1 MDVSPKVNAQAL
13 AGLLAAVVAT
23 FLVVKFPGLNDVAE
37 STKPLIVTAVG
48 TAVGWVAG
56 YAKRAVDWADRYVRD
71 NQTL

>member
-1 MDVSPKVNAQAL
+1 MNVSTKVTAQSAATL
-13 AGLLAAVVAT
+13 VAAVIAT
-23 FLVVKFPGLNDVAE
+23 FLVVKFPGLKDVAE
-37 STKPLIVTAVG
+37 STKPLIVAGLG